1 MALFSMNDDVVLLVL
16 AELAPQDA
24 RQLIMTSH
32 AGYELFFLRQVDL
45 TGQSGPTQTNAE
57 RMRKFC
63 EFMLADPDRR
73 IPYLRVLRLNG
84 STFAGP
90 GTQSGTEICDG
101 PTGAAALAR
110 ESSSESPTASL
121 TPSPRSL
128 LWTLYVSTDSHEHAN
143 CSALSHGVPAAGFA
157 PARRCGARSWIAC
170 NSIVIPVGTY
180 RWHAG

>member
-90 GTQSGTEICDG
+90 GTQVQMGQNVLELSYSC
-101 PTGAAALAR
+101 PCHLSRVLRSATGLR
-110 ESSSESPTASL
+110 ELQLWRGRAPQSL
-121 TPSPRSL
+121 QL
-128 LWTLYVSTDSHEHAN
+128 LL
-143 CSALSHGVPAAGFA
+143 
-157 PARRCGARSWIAC
+157 
-170 NSIVIPVGTY
+170 
-180 RWHAG
+180 